1 MEYKYP
7 VIDVRATGEHIEEI
21 CKDNGYT
28 PKTLCSALGL
38 AATQSVYH
46 WYRGRSLP
54 SADNLYAM
62 ARLLNLHMDD
72 FIVEAA

>member
-7 VIDVRATGEHIEEI
+7 VIDVRATGEHIEKI
-21 CKDNGYT
+21 CKDKGYS

-62 ARLLNLHMDD
+62 ARLMNMHMDD